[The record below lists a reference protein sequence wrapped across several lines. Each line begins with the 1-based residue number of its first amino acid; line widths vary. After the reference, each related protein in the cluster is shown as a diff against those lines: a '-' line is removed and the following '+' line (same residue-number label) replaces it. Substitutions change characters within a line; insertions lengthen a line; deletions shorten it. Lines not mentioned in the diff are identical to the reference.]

1 MNCEDAAR
9 ILLDN
14 RLAALEPAVRLDVE
28 RHCASCPGC
37 KALIDTMAEVEA
49 GSVPAALAEKT
60 FEIIQDPLEAGA
72 PAPAGLRFALL
83 TVLAM
88 AVVAGLALTGLGLK
102 GLRSMTVAQAW
113 GALSL
118 MAICGVAGWFAIDGE
133 LRPGSGRRLK
143 GAAALLTLGA
153 SYAAVVALL
162 AGSGGSAHL
171 LRDAMFCFAVGSC
184 VCLAMYLALRRIS
197 RWGYALHPTGA
208 GLAMG
213 SLSALAGL
221 VVLQMFCPKN
231 ELDHL
236 ILGHGLALASG
247 IALALRFEQR
257 RAGRG

>member
-14 RLAALEPAVRLDVE
+14 RLAALEPGVRLDVE
-28 RHCASCPGC
+28 RHCASCSGC
-37 KALIDTMAEVEA
+37 KALMDMMAEVEA

-60 FEIIQDPLEAGA
+60 FEIVQAPLEAGA
-72 PAPAGLRFALL
+72 PAPSSLRFALL

-102 GLRSMTVAQAW
+102 GLRAMTVAQAW

-143 GAAALLTLGA
+143 GGGALLTLGA
-153 SYAAVVALL
+153 SYVAVVALL

-171 LRDAMFCFAVGSC
+171 LRDAMFCFTVGSC
-184 VCLAMYLALRRIS
+184 VTMAMYWALRHIS
-197 RWGYALHPTGA
+197 RWGYALHGTGA
-208 GLAMG
+208 GFAMG

-221 VVLQMFCPKN
+221 VVLQVFCPKI

-236 ILGHGLALASG
+236 ILGHGMALAAG
-247 IALALRFEQR
+247 IALALRIERR
-257 RAGRG
+257 RAR

>member
-9 ILLDN
+9 ILLDD
-14 RLAALEPAVRLDVE
+14 RLDALEPGVRLDVE
-28 RHCASCPGC
+28 RHCASCSGC
-37 KALIDTMAEVEA
+37 KALMEMMAEVEA
-49 GSVPAALAEKT
+49 GSVPPALAEKT
-60 FEIIQDPLEAGA
+60 FEIVQAPLDAGA
-72 PAPAGLRFALL
+72 PAPASLRFALL

-102 GLRSMTVAQAW
+102 GLRAMTVEQAW
-113 GALSL
+113 GLLSL
-118 MAICGVAGWFAIDGE
+118 LAFCGVAGWFAIDGE
-133 LRPGSGRRLK
+133 LRPGSGRRIK
-143 GAAALLTLGA
+143 GGAALLTLGA
-153 SYAAVVALL
+153 SYVAVVAVL

-171 LRDAMFCFAVGSC
+171 LRDAVFCFAVGSC
-184 VCLAMYLALRRIS
+184 VSMAMYWVLRRIS
-197 RWGYALHPTGA
+197 RWGYALHPTGV

-236 ILGHGLALASG
+236 LLGHGLALAAG
-247 IALALRFEQR
+247 VAFALRFEQR